1 MRNLLVFLTLVFCG
15 TALADNSFLY
25 LSKNGTTGKNKELT
39 APLTPSSFISI
50 DNEGK
55 FSTSNAA
62 EFRDLIGDSE
72 TFDLSMDHTFTG
84 NNTFNGTVFF
94 NKDTYLNATSYFA
107 TLYGLSAEIGLYT
120 GWPGLDTKTGSLF
133 TLLGESLNWGNRTLS
148 GNWTAEDNLTVEG
161 DFDAQG
167 DVILGG
173 GSGNTVNITA
183 GTINAPNAVS
193 TNATDVANVGALDGR
208 YGQIIPFLE
217 TFQQFWGNS
226 PAISSN
232 TTGTASITNAVGR
245 MIIMS
250 TGSTANSTSYVRF
263 LSGSY
268 DPQRFAGYN
277 ASWGQPTGIGL
288 GKPHIFT
295 CRFSL
300 ESMSANGTARIMF
313 LHDRFNSPFDDTRRW
328 AGIEANGYAVT
339 PLYMDKSPTGS
350 VVLPTYKIHTL
361 RIVSDGS
368 GVQWFID
375 GNKFGEWIGSQSGA
389 IPVSDSM
396 TEISFG
402 ITNRQDTIDNKI
414 RIIPPVNFYSPE
426 GN

>member
-1 MRNLLVFLTLVFCG
+1 MNKRSLLLTLFLLPLSVAFG
-15 TALADNSFLY
+15 GMSLFQVWDVTNMVELGKDNHWTGNQTFDGITINNDLPVSGNLTV
-25 LSKNGTTGKNKELT
+25 NGTTTLKGDVTLGDASGDVAT
-39 APLTPSSFISI
+39 V
-50 DNEGK
+50 
-55 FSTSNAA
+55 NA
-62 EFRDLIGDSE
+62 G
-72 TFDLSMDHTFTG
+72 TFT
-84 NNTFNGTVFF
+84 
-94 NKDTYLNATSYFA
+94 
-107 TLYGLSAEIGLYT
+107 
-120 GWPGLDTKTGSLF
+120 
-133 TLLGESLNWGNRTLS
+133 
-148 GNWTAEDNLTVEG
+148 
-161 DFDAQG
+161 
-167 DVILGG
+167 
-173 GSGNTVNITA
+173 
-183 GTINAPNAVS
+183 APNAVS

-208 YGQIIPFLE
+208 YAQIIPFLE

-245 MIIMS
+245 MINMS
-250 TGSTANSTSYVRF
+250 TGSTANSTGYVRF

-288 GKPHIFT
+288 EKPHIFT

-313 LHDRFNSPFDDTRRW
+313 LHNRSNSPFNDTQRW
-328 AGIEANGYAVT
+328 AGIEANGYIVT